1 MFWSY
6 CSTYFLNMKLFP
18 HLTLKPDGYLCFFF
32 SMQKQ
37 KQKSSK
43 NFNKVL
49 KNKQLIQSLYSFPW
63 DNL

>member
-37 KQKSSK
+37 KKIIEEFQQS
-43 NFNKVL
+43 V